1 MTYLS
6 AEEKRTIRVALGYRI
21 SQVDVWLTEVPD
33 ELLNTRAVKEM
44 QDERE
49 TTRLLWK
56 RMGE

>member
-6 AEEKRTIRVALGYRI
+6 AEEKRIIRVALGYRI